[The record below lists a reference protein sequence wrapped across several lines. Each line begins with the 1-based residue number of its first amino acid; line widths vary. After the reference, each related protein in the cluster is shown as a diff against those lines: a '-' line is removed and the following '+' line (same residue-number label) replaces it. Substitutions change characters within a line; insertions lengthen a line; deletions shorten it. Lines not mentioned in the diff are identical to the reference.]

1 MMKKIIIYG
10 VFFAVVGLFVVSCQ
24 YKYTIEPIIPPPDP
38 TDTIFFSTQI
48 VPIWTDGE
56 FCTQCHKTG
65 ATAPDLTA
73 ANAYS
78 SINAMGLVNVDDPAS
93 SMIYDYVLQ
102 GTSTHSW
109 KKYSNSQAALIL
121 QWIEQGALNN

>member
-1 MMKKIIIYG
+1 MKKLFIYG
-10 VFFAVVGLFVVSCQ
+10 VFLTGVFLFLASCQ

-38 TDTIFFSTQI
+38 TDTIFFSTD
-48 VPIWTDGE
+48 VAPIWSNGD

-65 ATAPDLTA
+65 ATKPDLTA
-73 ANAYS
+73 ANAYAD
-78 SINAMGLVNVDDPAS
+78 ITGMGLVNTDSPAS
-93 SMIYDYVLQ
+93 SIIYDYPLK

-109 KKYSNSQAALIL
+109 KKYSDSQAAIIL